1 MAKAHDHVARHVA
14 KHARGD
20 RGEHEAGERLAEV
33 VLGEKSGGIRAEAE
47 IRRVA
52 ERDDARVAEDEIE
65 RQREKRGDGDLA
77 REREVAR
84 RYHKGQDRGGPE
96 GGLERPHPPL
106 PAEVRVSAWQR
117 GPRAA
122 T

>member
-1 MAKAHDHVARHVA
+1 AE
-14 KHARGD
+14 HARGD

-33 VLGEKSGGIRAEAE
+33 VLGEKPGGIRTEAE

-52 ERDDARVAEDEIE
+52 ERDEAGIAEDEVE

-77 REREVAR
+77 CEREVAR
-84 RYHKGQDRGGPE
+84 RHQKGQERRSPE
-96 GGLERPHPPL
+96 GDLERAQARL
-106 PAEVRVSAWQR
+106 PAEVLVSAWQR